1 MGVLNL
7 TPDSFWEGGR
17 YPSLDAV
24 LVAAE
29 AMVRDG
35 ADLLDVGGESTRPGA
50 TPVGV
55 AEELD
60 RVLPVVEAIT
70 GRFDVPV
77 SIDTS
82 KPEVMRAA
90 VGAGAGLVN
99 DVYALRL
106 PGALETAAA
115 LSVPV
120 CLMHML
126 GEPRT
131 MQAQPRYSADPV
143 ADVAT
148 FLLGRVAACKAAG
161 IPAQRLVLDPGFGFG
176 KKLAHNLAL
185 LRGLRRLVGLG
196 FPVLVGLSRK
206 SLLGDLTGR
215 AVGERLHGSV
225 ALAVFAVLNGAAIVR
240 VHDVGPTV
248 DALRAIEPIRG
259 SESDG

>member
-1 MGVLNL
+1 MGVLNV
-7 TPDSFWEGGR
+7 TPDSFSDGGR

-29 AMVRDG
+29 AMVREG
-35 ADLLDVGGESTRPGA
+35 ADALDVGGESTRPGA
-50 TPVGV
+50 TPVSV

-60 RVLPVVEAIT
+60 RVLPVVEALT
-70 GRFDVPV
+70 RRFDVPL

-90 VGAGAGLVN
+90 VGAGAALVN

-106 PGALETAAA
+106 PGALEAAAA

-131 MQAQPRYSADPV
+131 MQAEPRYSADPV
-143 ADVAT
+143 ADVSA
-148 FLLGRVAACKAAG
+148 FLQARVAACEAAG
-161 IPAQRLVLDPGFGFG
+161 IPAERLVLDPGFGFG
-176 KKLAHNLAL
+176 KELAHNLAL
-185 LRGLRRLVGLG
+185 LRGLRRLASLG
-196 FPVLVGLSRK
+196 YPVLVGLSRK

-215 AVGERLHGSV
+215 AVGERVHGSV
-225 ALAVFAVLNGAAIVR
+225 ALAVYAVLNGAAIVR

-248 DALRAIEPIRG
+248 DALRAIEPMRG
-259 SESDG
+259 SEGDG

>member
-1 MGVLNL
+1 MGVLNV
-7 TPDSFWEGGR
+7 TPDSFSDGGR

-50 TPVGV
+50 SPVGV
-55 AEELD
+55 AEELG

-70 GRFDVPV
+70 RRFDVPL

-90 VGAGAGLVN
+90 VGAGAALVN

-106 PGALETAAA
+106 PGALEAAA
-115 LSVPV
+115 SLSVPV

-131 MQAQPRYSADPV
+131 MQAEPRYSADPV
-143 ADVAT
+143 ADVAA
-148 FLLGRVAACKAAG
+148 FLLDRVAACEAAG
-161 IPAQRLVLDPGFGFG
+161 IPAERLVLDPGFGFG

-185 LRGLRRLVGLG
+185 LRGLRRIAGLS

-215 AVGERLHGSV
+215 AVGERVHGSV
-225 ALAVFAVLNGAAIVR
+225 ALAVYAVLNGAAIVR

-248 DALRAIEPIRG
+248 DALRAIEPVRG
-259 SESDG
+259 SEGDG